1 MTLFLSPIL
10 KYLQNC
16 IGKYRC
22 KQCER
27 KGIWGTEARKMR
39 EFMRKL
45 LFLFPL
51 VSIWSGCTV
60 SIIQTD
66 THGTATDVVDA
77 EASSDADLEAEANI
91 PVKAI

>member
-1 MTLFLSPIL
+1 M
-10 KYLQNC
+10 
-16 IGKYRC
+16 GEV
-22 KQCER
+22 KQ
-27 KGIWGTEARKMR
+27 KMR
-39 EFMRKL
+39 GFMRKL

-51 VSIWSGCTV
+51 ISIWSGCTV

-77 EASSDADLEAEANI
+77 EASSEADLEAEANI

>member
-1 MTLFLSPIL
+1 MGE
-10 KYLQNC
+10 
-16 IGKYRC
+16 GK
-22 KQCER
+22 Q
-27 KGIWGTEARKMR
+27 KMR
-39 EFMRKL
+39 GFMRKL

-51 VSIWSGCTV
+51 ISIWSGCTV

-77 EASSDADLEAEANI
+77 EASSEADLEAEANI